1 LSKNFS
7 IIVPVFNEEDNILR
21 LMNELLIALPL
32 NIFKYEIIIVNDCS
46 TDKTFEKLEK
56 LLDKGFIK
64 IITNKKN
71 MGQSYSIK
79 QGIKNSFYE
88 TIVNIDGD
96 CQNNPLD
103 IPKLLDLYFSDKEIK
118 LVGGI
123 RKNRKDNFIKIYSSK
138 IANSIRSFILKDDC
152 TDTGCSLKV
161 IDKKIFLKFNFF
173 NGIHRFLPALYKGYG
188 SKTAFIDV
196 DHRPRIGGKSKYGTL
211 KRLFQG
217 IVDLIRVKLIIN
229 KLKND

>member
-1 LSKNFS
+1 M
-7 IIVPVFNEEDNILR
+7 PVFNEEDNILR
-21 LMNELLIALPL
+21 LINELLIALPL
-32 NIFKYEIIIVNDCS
+32 NIYKFEIIVVNDCS
-46 TDKTFEKLEK
+46 TDKTLEKLEK
-56 LLDKGFIK
+56 LLNKNFIK

-71 MGQSYSIK
+71 MGQSYSIY

-103 IPKLLDLYFSDKEIK
+103 IPKLLDLYFSDQEIK

-138 IANSIRSFILKDDC
+138 IANLIRSFILNDDC
-152 TDTGCSLKV
+152 KDTGCSLKV

-173 NGIHRFLPALYKGYG
+173 DGIHRFLPALYKGYG
-188 SKTAFIDV
+188 SKTAFIDI
-196 DHRPRIGGKSKYGTL
+196 DHRARISGKSKYGTL

-217 IVDLIRVKLIIN
+217 IVDLIRVKIIIN
-229 KLKND
+229 KFKND